1 MDLHDELACVLFMR
15 VKCMLSL
22 ARDEFMLIV
31 SSVEVR
37 LSVLTRVTFS
47 NETPQQVGQR
57 ERLSSASDQQRRRY
71 QHLLSTQHYEIT

>member
-37 LSVLTRVTFS
+37 LSVLTRVAFS

-57 ERLSSASDQQRRRY
+57 E
-71 QHLLSTQHYEIT
+71 LLSGRKMATCLCLNGTSSVVNATL